1 MKKKKFEF
9 PSAFTVLVIILL
21 LASALTYLIPSGR
34 FSKLT
39 YSKESN
45 EFIITDENE
54 KVTAQ
59 PATQE
64 VLDKLNIHL
73 SINKFTEEVIKKPMA
88 IPGTYKRITQNPQG
102 IVEIIKSPVAG
113 VADSVDIVIFVLILG
128 GVIGI
133 INKMGAFDAGI
144 AALSKKTKGK
154 EFVLVTLIFSLI
166 TLGGTTFGM
175 SEETIAFYPIL
186 MPIFL
191 ASGFDAM
198 TCIAAISL
206 GSTIG
211 TMFSTVNPFST
222 VIASNAAGISFTE
235 GLTFRIVCLI
245 LASIITIVY
254 IYRYTL
260 KVKKDRTKSV
270 VYDQEEE
277 IHEKFL
283 GQFEKSLKSEF
294 TMRKKLCL
302 TIFGLAFPIMIWG
315 VSTQGWWFGE
325 MSSLFL
331 AVGIIIMFLS
341 GLPEKKSINSF
352 INGAAELIGVALIV
366 GLARA
371 VNIIM
376 DNGFISDTLLYY
388 SSQLVANMSH
398 TVFALFQFGI
408 FSVLGF
414 FIQSS
419 SGLAVLSMPI
429 MAPLA
434 DTAGVSR
441 EIIINAYNWGQG
453 LMSFITP
460 TGMILVFL
468 EMAEVT
474 FDKWLKF
481 VLPLFGIIAAF
492 SAAMLVINTMM

>member
-9 PSAFTVLVIILL
+9 PSAYTVLVIILL
-21 LASALTYLIPSGR
+21 LAAGLTYVIPSGR
-34 FSKLT
+34 FSKLS
-39 YSKESN
+39 YDKAGN
-45 EFIITDENE
+45 EFIITDQEE
-54 KVTAQ
+54 KVTTE

-64 VLDKLNIHL
+64 VLDRLK
-73 SINKFTEEVIKKPMA
+73 INVSLDKFTEEKIKKPMA
-88 IPGTYKRITQNPQG
+88 IPGTYKRIQQSPQG
-102 IVEIIKSPVAG
+102 IIEIIKSPVTG

-128 GVIGI
+128 GLIGV

-144 AALSKKTKGK
+144 AALSKKTKGR
-154 EFVLVTLIFSLI
+154 EFVLVFLIFTLIA
-166 TLGGTTFGM
+166 LGGTTFGM

-235 GLTFRIVCLI
+235 GLTFRIICLV
-245 LASIITIVY
+245 LASAISIFY
-254 IYRYTL
+254 IYRYTQ
-260 KVKKDRTKSV
+260 KVRKDRTKSV
-270 VYDQEEE
+270 VYEQDAE
-277 IHEKFL
+277 IREKFL
-283 GQFEKSLKSEF
+283 GHFEKSLQSEF
-294 TMRKKLCL
+294 TLRKKLSL

-315 VSTQGWWFGE
+315 VSVAEWWFSE
-325 MSSLFL
+325 MSALFL
-331 AVGIIIMFLS
+331 VVAVIIMFISDLS
-341 GLPEKKSINSF
+341 EKESIGAF
-352 INGAAELIGVALIV
+352 INGSAELVGVALIV

-388 SSQLVANMSH
+388 SSHLVSNMSH
-398 TVFALFQFGI
+398 TSFALFQFGI

-441 EIIINAYNWGQG
+441 EIVINAYNWGQG

-460 TGMILVFL
+460 TGMVLVFL

-481 VLPLFGIIAAF
+481 VWPLFGIIAAC
-492 SAAMLVINTMM
+492 SAVMMVINTMI

>member
-9 PSAFTVLVIILL
+9 PSAFTVLVIILI
-21 LASALTYLIPSGR
+21 LAAALTYLIPSGR

-64 VLDKLNIHL
+64 VLDNLNIHL

-88 IPGTYKRITQNPQG
+88 IPGTYKRIPQNPQG

-154 EFVLVTLIFSLI
+154 EFILVTLIFLLI

-260 KVKKDRTKSV
+260 KVKKDRTKSI
-270 VYDQEEE
+270 VYDQEAE
-277 IHEKFL
+277 IREKFL
-283 GQFEKSLKSEF
+283 GQK
-294 TMRKKLCL
+294 
-302 TIFGLAFPIMIWG
+302 
-315 VSTQGWWFGE
+315 V
-325 MSSLFL
+325 
-331 AVGIIIMFLS
+331 
-341 GLPEKKSINSF
+341 
-352 INGAAELIGVALIV
+352 
-366 GLARA
+366 
-371 VNIIM
+371 
-376 DNGFISDTLLYY
+376 
-388 SSQLVANMSH
+388 
-398 TVFALFQFGI
+398 
-408 FSVLGF
+408 
-414 FIQSS
+414 
-419 SGLAVLSMPI
+419 
-429 MAPLA
+429 
-434 DTAGVSR
+434 
-441 EIIINAYNWGQG
+441 
-453 LMSFITP
+453 
-460 TGMILVFL
+460 
-468 EMAEVT
+468 
-474 FDKWLKF
+474 
-481 VLPLFGIIAAF
+481 
-492 SAAMLVINTMM
+492 

>member
-9 PSAFTVLVIILL
+9 PSAFTVLVIILI
-21 LASALTYLIPSGR
+21 LAAALTYLIPSGR

-45 EFIITDENE
+45 EFMITDENE
-54 KVTAQ
+54 KVTVQ

-64 VLDKLNIHL
+64 VLDKLNINL
-73 SINKFTEEVIKKPMA
+73 SVNKFTEEIIKKPIA
-88 IPGTYKRITQNPQG
+88 IPGTYKRIPQSPQG

-341 GLPEKKSINSF
+341 GLPEKKIYKFLYKWGCRAYRSSTYSRTCTCSKYYNGQWFYIRYIIVLFKSARCKHESYSICIISVWYFFCLRVLYSIFLRTCSTFNADYGTACRYSWSF
-352 INGAAELIGVALIV
+352 KRN
-366 GLARA
+366 
-371 VNIIM
+371 
-376 DNGFISDTLLYY
+376 
-388 SSQLVANMSH
+388 
-398 TVFALFQFGI
+398 
-408 FSVLGF
+408 
-414 FIQSS
+414 
-419 SGLAVLSMPI
+419 
-429 MAPLA
+429 
-434 DTAGVSR
+434 
-441 EIIINAYNWGQG
+441 YN
-453 LMSFITP
+453 
-460 TGMILVFL
+460 
-468 EMAEVT
+468 
-474 FDKWLKF
+474 
-481 VLPLFGIIAAF
+481 
-492 SAAMLVINTMM
+492 